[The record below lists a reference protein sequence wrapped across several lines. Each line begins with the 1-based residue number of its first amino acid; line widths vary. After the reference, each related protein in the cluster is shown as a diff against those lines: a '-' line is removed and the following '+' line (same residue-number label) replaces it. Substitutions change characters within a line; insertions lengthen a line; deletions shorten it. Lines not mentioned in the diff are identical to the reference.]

1 MGQAHLLCSDCLTR
15 HRQGVCHHP
24 HSLWLPD
31 ETLERGLVCQDGA
44 CWHKST
50 TDTLSS
56 AIAVGRCM
64 PSLRDA
70 PRRTLGYE
78 ERRMLPEF
86 LRANREEIIARTR
99 EKVLGRAAPRP
110 TDTELQT
117 GIPLFLDQLIG
128 ALGNPSAPPTPEITA
143 SATKHG
149 SDLLRMG
156 FSVSQVVH
164 DYGGL
169 CQAITELA
177 IDRKASIGADE
188 FQILNGC
195 LDDAIAQAVTEFE
208 RQREQAVSSQGVTS
222 LGVLA
227 HELRNQ
233 LNVAVIAFQVLKTGN
248 VGTSGSTGAM
258 LERSLRSMR
267 DLVDRSFA
275 DVRLQAGMN
284 RVERVVVAELIE
296 EVSVGAA
303 VDARER
309 GLQFTVGPVEHDV
322 TIEVDRHHLASAL
335 ANLLQNAFKFTRP
348 HSSVELRTRTTAD
361 RVLIDIADEC
371 GGLPPGKTNELF
383 LLFAQRGA
391 DRTGLGLGL
400 AIARQGVEESGGKI
414 HVRDVPGKGCV
425 FTVDLPR

>member
-1 MGQAHLLCSDCLTR
+1 
-15 HRQGVCHHP
+15 
-24 HSLWLPD
+24 
-31 ETLERGLVCQDGA
+31 
-44 CWHKST
+44 
-50 TDTLSS
+50 
-56 AIAVGRCM
+56 
-64 PSLRDA
+64 
-70 PRRTLGYE
+70 
-78 ERRMLPEF
+78 MLPEF

-110 TDTELQT
+110 TDMELQT

-177 IDRKASIGADE
+177 VDRKASIGAEE

-284 RVERVVVAELIE
+284 RVERVVLAELIE

-309 GLQFTVGPVEHDV
+309 GLQFTVGPVEHEV

-335 ANLLQNAFKFTRP
+335 ANLLQNAFKFTRS

-414 HVRDVPGKGCV
+414 HVRDLPGKGCV
-425 FTVDLPR
+425 FTVDLPRS

>member
-1 MGQAHLLCSDCLTR
+1 
-15 HRQGVCHHP
+15 
-24 HSLWLPD
+24 
-31 ETLERGLVCQDGA
+31 
-44 CWHKST
+44 
-50 TDTLSS
+50 
-56 AIAVGRCM
+56 
-64 PSLRDA
+64 
-70 PRRTLGYE
+70 
-78 ERRMLPEF
+78 
-86 LRANREEIIARTR
+86 
-99 EKVLGRAAPRP
+99 
-110 TDTELQT
+110 
-117 GIPLFLDQLIG
+117 
-128 ALGNPSAPPTPEITA
+128 
-143 SATKHG
+143 
-149 SDLLRMG
+149 
-156 FSVSQVVH
+156 
-164 DYGGL
+164 
-169 CQAITELA
+169 
-177 IDRKASIGADE
+177 
-188 FQILNGC
+188 
-195 LDDAIAQAVTEFE
+195 
-208 RQREQAVSSQGVTS
+208 
-222 LGVLA
+222 
-227 HELRNQ
+227 LRNQ

-284 RVERVVVAELIE
+284 RVERVVLAELIE

-303 VDARER
+303 VDAKDR
-309 GLQFTVGPVEHDV
+309 GLQFTVGSVEHDV

-414 HVRDVPGKGCV
+414 HVRDLPGRGCV
-425 FTVDLPR
+425 FTVELLR

>member
-1 MGQAHLLCSDCLTR
+1 M
-15 HRQGVCHHP
+15 
-24 HSLWLPD
+24 
-31 ETLERGLVCQDGA
+31 
-44 CWHKST
+44 
-50 TDTLSS
+50 
-56 AIAVGRCM
+56 AVGRCM
-64 PSLRDA
+64 APPDA
-70 PRRTLGYE
+70 HHGFVRYE
-78 ERRMLPEF
+78 ERRMLSDF
-86 LRANREEIIARTR
+86 LSTNREEIIARTR
-99 EKVLGRAAPRP
+99 EKVLGRVAPRP

-143 SATKHG
+143 SATQHG
-149 SDLLRMG
+149 SDLLHMG

-177 IDRKASIGADE
+177 VDREASISAEE
-188 FQILNGC
+188 FQILNRC
-195 LDDAIAQAVTEFE
+195 LDDAIAQAVTEFG
-208 RQREQAVSSQGVTS
+208 RQREESVSGQGVMN

-248 VGTSGSTGAM
+248 VGPSGSTGAM
-258 LERSLRSMR
+258 LERSLRAMR

-275 DVRLQAGMN
+275 DVRLQAGM
-284 RVERVVVAELIE
+284 RRLERVVVAELIE
-296 EVSVGAA
+296 EVAVGAA
-303 VDARER
+303 VDAKER
-309 GLQFTVGPVEHDV
+309 GLQFTVGRVEHDV
-322 TIEVDRHHLASAL
+322 SVEVDRQHLASAL

-371 GGLPPGKTNELF
+371 GGLPPGKINELF
-383 LLFAQRGA
+383 LLFAQRGV

-414 HVRDVPGKGCV
+414 HVRDLPGKGCV
-425 FTVDLPR
+425 FTVDLPRQK